1 MMAPKPASGTPGE
14 QPHEGGSEFGMEL
27 AILTVRVSDTG
38 AAKVVRLEWPLKAQI
53 RVFLCEPRH
62 AMTVQFGHL
71 VAEHEVV
78 DPLGPGDLEDR
89 IAEQGE
95 VGEELPSQ

>member
-1 MMAPKPASGTPGE
+1 MKLTV
-14 QPHEGGSEFGMEL
+14 
-27 AILTVRVSDTG
+27 LTVRVRDTG
-38 AAKVVRLEWPLKAQI
+38 AAEVVRLEWPLEAKI

-62 AMTVQFGHL
+62 AVAVQLGHL

-95 VGEELPSQ
+95 IGKELPSQ